1 MPRFFTG
8 PVTGARHQ
16 ITGPDAAHIAKSLRM
31 RPGEPVT
38 LCDGQGMDY
47 YGHLAIVSPGCVE
60 VEILEQRPSY
70 SEPSIEVTLYQG
82 IPKSDKMELIV
93 QKSVELGISRVVPT
107 MTSRCVSRP
116 DPKTMEK
123 KRARWQKIAEEAAK
137 QSGRGRIPL
146 IAGAQDFPTSLAK
159 AKEQKQQILFLYEGG
174 GVPLSQAVS
183 PGNSRYALFVGPEG
197 GFSPEESRLA
207 QEYGQAVT
215 LGPRI
220 LRTET
225 APLAALS
232 ALMFATGNMD

>member
-47 YGHLAIVSPGCVE
+47 YGHLAVVSPGCVE

-123 KRARWQKIAEEAAK
+123 KRARWQKIAEEAA
-137 QSGRGRIPL
+137 
-146 IAGAQDFPTSLAK
+146 
-159 AKEQKQQILFLYEGG
+159 
-174 GVPLSQAVS
+174 
-183 PGNSRYALFVGPEG
+183 
-197 GFSPEESRLA
+197 
-207 QEYGQAVT
+207 
-215 LGPRI
+215 
-220 LRTET
+220 
-225 APLAALS
+225 
-232 ALMFATGNMD
+232 

>member
-8 PVTGARHQ
+8 PVTGSRHQ

-47 YGHLAIVSPGCVE
+47 RGHLTMVSPDCVE

-137 QSGRGRIPL
+137 QSGRGIIPPL
-146 IAGAQDFPTSLAK
+146 SPGMDFPQALAK
-159 AKEQKQQILFLYEGG
+159 AREEGCRILFFYEGG
-174 GVPLSQAVS
+174 GIPLSQAIS
-183 PGNSRYALFVGPEG
+183 PEISRYALFVGPEG
-197 GFSPEESRLA
+197 GFSPEESQLA

>member
-1 MPRFFTG
+1 MPRFFCDAIAG
-8 PVTGARHQ
+8 GKAV
-16 ITGPDAAHIAKSLRM
+16 ITGEDAAHIARSLRM
-31 RPGEPVT
+31 QPGERLT
-38 LCDGQGMDY
+38 LSDGQGTDFD
-47 YGHLAIVSPGCVE
+47 CVLDLVTPQE
-60 VEILEQRPSY
+60 VFLTVLESY
-70 SEPSIEVTLYQG
+70 PCRTEPSVYVRLYMAM
-82 IPKSDKMELIV
+82 PKAEKLELIV
-93 QKSVELGISRVVPT
+93 QKAVELGAGEIIPVLTR
-107 MTSRCVSRP
+107 RCVSRP

-123 KRARWQKIAEEAAK
+123 KRVRWQKIAEEAAK

-146 IAGAQDFPTSLAK
+146 ISEAQDFSTALAK

-174 GVPLSQAVS
+174 GIPLSQAVS
-183 PGNSRYALFVGPEG
+183 PEISRYALFVGPEG
-197 GFSPEESRLA
+197 GFSPEESQLA

>member
-8 PVTGARHQ
+8 PVTGAEHQ

-31 RPGEPVT
+31 RPGEPII

-47 YGHLAIVSPGCVE
+47 CGQVAMVSPDRVV
-60 VEILEQRPSY
+60 VEILEQRPTR
-70 SEPSIEVTLYQG
+70 SEPSIEATLYQG

-93 QKSVELGISRVVPT
+93 QKAVELGARRIIPT

-116 DPKTMEK
+116 DPRTMEK

-137 QSGRGRIPL
+137 QSGRGIIPPL
-146 IAGAQDFPTSLAK
+146 SPAMDFPQALAK
-159 AKEQKQQILFLYEGG
+159 AREEGCRILFFYEGG
-174 GVPLSQAVS
+174 GISLSQAVS
-183 PGNSRYALFVGPEG
+183 PEISRYALFVGPEG
-197 GFSPEESRLA
+197 GFSTEESRLA
-207 QEYGQAVT
+207 GEYGQAVI

-232 ALMFATGNMD
+232 ALMFATGNMN